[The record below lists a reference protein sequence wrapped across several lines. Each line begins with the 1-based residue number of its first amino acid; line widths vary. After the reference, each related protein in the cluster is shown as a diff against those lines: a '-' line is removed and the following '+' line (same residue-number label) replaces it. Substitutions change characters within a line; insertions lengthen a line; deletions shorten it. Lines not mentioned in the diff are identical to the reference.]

1 MNDKDQNQEVGVPAA
16 EPSQVERGPL
26 QPVTEAQTVDANA
39 ALSSTTAESITEA
52 QISDAND
59 ALPSTDPRPVTEA
72 QNGDSDAAVSSTAPD
87 PGSQQK
93 PHHAP
98 RDLFGIQAFFTV
110 VIFSIFVIT
119 FIVQAFQIPSGS
131 MENTLLV
138 GDFLLVDKLH
148 YAGLP
153 GSAHLLPY
161 GKIER
166 GDIVVFYFPV
176 DPSQFLVKRV
186 IGMPGD
192 HVRLQNKIVYV
203 NGTPLQENYAIHK
216 QWMPDGYRDNFPN
229 QRGYSR
235 DIDRHWRYELAN
247 YVSDGELVVPPNHY
261 FVMGDNRDNSLD
273 SRYWGF
279 VPRANIVG
287 RPLVIYL
294 SVRGSEPGRSGD
306 KLNHSGQILAH
317 LLDLARWDRMFRLV
331 R

>member
-1 MNDKDQNQEVGVPAA
+1 MSDQDQHSEEKATESAPVEAA
-16 EPSQVERGPL
+16 SL
-26 QPVTEAQTVDANA
+26 QPVADTPPADPAGA
-39 ALSSTTAESITEA
+39 SAPTTPQVVPQDEGHRG
-52 QISDAND
+52 
-59 ALPSTDPRPVTEA
+59 P
-72 QNGDSDAAVSSTAPD
+72 
-87 PGSQQK
+87 K
-93 PHHAP
+93 
-98 RDLFGIQAFFTV
+98 DLFGIQAFFTV

-176 DPSQFLVKRV
+176 DASQFLVKRV

-192 HVRLQNKIVYV
+192 HIRLRDKIVYV
-203 NGTPLQENYAIHK
+203 NGNPLQENYAIHK

-235 DIDRHWRYELAN
+235 DIDRRWRYELSN
-247 YVSDGELVVPPNHY
+247 YVNGGELVVPADHY

-306 KLNHSGQILAH
+306 KLIHSGQILAH

>member
-1 MNDKDQNQEVGVPAA
+1 MNDQDQSPEDNVLASQPAPVEVVPAQPSA
-16 EPSQVERGPL
+16 EPRGAEL
-26 QPVTEAQTVDANA
+26 QSAGPQTAAEATPEHKAHREPKDMLGV
-39 ALSSTTAESITEA
+39 
-52 QISDAND
+52 
-59 ALPSTDPRPVTEA
+59 
-72 QNGDSDAAVSSTAPD
+72 
-87 PGSQQK
+87 
-93 PHHAP
+93 
-98 RDLFGIQAFFTV
+98 QAFFTV

-148 YAGLP
+148 FAGKP
-153 GSAHLLPY
+153 GAWHLLPY
-161 GKIER
+161 GTIQRE
-166 GDIVVFYFPV
+166 DIVVFYFPV
-176 DPSQFLVKRV
+176 DASQFLVKRV

-192 HVRLQNKIVYV
+192 HIRLRDKTVYV
-203 NGTPLQENYAIHK
+203 NGIPLQESYVVHK

-235 DIDRHWRYELAN
+235 DIDRQWRYELSN
-247 YVSDGELVVPPNHY
+247 YVNGGDLVVPEDHY

-294 SVRGSEPGRSGD
+294 SVRGSEPGRSSD
-306 KLNHSGQILAH
+306 RLIHSGQTLAH
-317 LLDLARWDRMFRLV
+317 LLELARWDRMFRLV

>member
-1 MNDKDQNQEVGVPAA
+1 MNDKDQNPAEAVRVA
-16 EPSQVERGPL
+16 EPAPVEGESL
-26 QPVTEAQTVDANA
+26 QPSA
-39 ALSSTTAESITEA
+39 ATFETNNGLAA
-52 QISDAND
+52 VQ
-59 ALPSTDPRPVTEA
+59 LPSPTA
-72 QNGDSDAAVSSTAPD
+72 QEIAPQD
-87 PGSQQK
+87 EPQATPEHKGHREPK
-93 PHHAP
+93 
-98 RDLFGIQAFFTV
+98 DLLGIQAFLTV
-110 VIFSIFVIT
+110 VIFSIYVIT

-148 YAGLP
+148 YAGMP

-176 DPSQFLVKRV
+176 DASQFLVKRV
-186 IGMPGD
+186 IGLPGD
-192 HVRLQNKIVYV
+192 HIRLRDKIVYV
-203 NGTPLQENYAIHK
+203 NGQPLQENYAIHK

-235 DIDRHWRYELAN
+235 DIDRHWRYELSN
-247 YVSDGELVVPPNHY
+247 YVNGGELVVPADHY

-294 SVRGSEPGRSGD
+294 SVRGSEPGRSSD
-306 KLNHSGQILAH
+306 KLIHSGRTLAH
-317 LLDLARWDRMFRLV
+317 LLDLARWNRMFRLV

>member
-1 MNDKDQNQEVGVPAA
+1 MNDNEQRLEKNGLTTESAPVELVSSDPGAATPTALPQAQPQVVPDQKRH
-16 EPSQVERGPL
+16 RGP
-26 QPVTEAQTVDANA
+26 
-39 ALSSTTAESITEA
+39 
-52 QISDAND
+52 
-59 ALPSTDPRPVTEA
+59 
-72 QNGDSDAAVSSTAPD
+72 
-87 PGSQQK
+87 K
-93 PHHAP
+93 
-98 RDLFGIQAFFTV
+98 DLFGIQAFFTV
-110 VIFSIFVIT
+110 VIFSIYVIT

-176 DPSQFLVKRV
+176 DASQFLVKRV

-192 HVRLQNKIVYV
+192 HIRLRDKLVYV
-203 NGTPLQENYAIHK
+203 NGSPLQENYAVHK

-229 QRGYSR
+229 QHGYSR
-235 DIDRHWRYELAN
+235 DIDRHWRYELSN
-247 YVSDGELVVPPNHY
+247 YVNGGEVVVPADHY

-294 SVRGSEPGRSGD
+294 SVRGSERGRSSD
-306 KLNHSGQILAH
+306 KLIHSGQTLAH
-317 LLDLARWDRMFRLV
+317 LLDMARWDRMFRLI

>member
-1 MNDKDQNQEVGVPAA
+1 MSDQGQTPEEKAFELKPAPVEVVPA
-16 EPSQVERGPL
+16 
-26 QPVTEAQTVDANA
+26 QPDSEIQ
-39 ALSSTTAESITEA
+39 TAELQGTKPQIVAEA
-52 QISDAND
+52 IPAHK
-59 ALPSTDPRPVTEA
+59 AHR
-72 QNGDSDAAVSSTAPD
+72 APKD
-87 PGSQQK
+87 M
-93 PHHAP
+93 
-98 RDLFGIQAFFTV
+98 FGLQAFFTV

-131 MENTLLV
+131 MENTLLI

-148 YAGLP
+148 FAGKP
-153 GSAHLLPY
+153 GTGHLLPY
-161 GKIER
+161 GTIKR

-176 DPSQFLVKRV
+176 DASQFLVKRV

-192 HVRLQNKIVYV
+192 HIRLRDKTVYV
-203 NGTPLQENYAIHK
+203 NGNPLQESYAVHK

-235 DIDRHWRYELAN
+235 EIDRKWRYELLN
-247 YVSDGELVVPPNHY
+247 YVNGDELVVPGDHY
-261 FVMGDNRDNSLD
+261 FVLGDNRDNSLD

-294 SVRGSEPGRSGD
+294 SVRGSEPGRSSD
-306 KLNHSGQILAH
+306 KLIHSGQTLAH

>member
-1 MNDKDQNQEVGVPAA
+1 MNDQDQNSEEKVTAA
-16 EPSQVERGPL
+16 AGAPVEAASSQ
-26 QPVTEAQTVDANA
+26 
-39 ALSSTTAESITEA
+39 
-52 QISDAND
+52 
-59 ALPSTDPRPVTEA
+59 PSTDPPTVDRAGASA
-72 QNGDSDAAVSSTAPD
+72 QTSPQVAPQH
-87 PGSQQK
+87 PG
-93 PHHAP
+93 HHEP
-98 RDLFGIQAFFTV
+98 KDLFGIQAFFTV

-153 GSAHLLPY
+153 GSAHVLPY

-176 DPSQFLVKRV
+176 DASQFLVKRV

-192 HVRLQNKIVYV
+192 HIRLRNKIVYV
-203 NGTPLQENYAIHK
+203 NGNPLQENYAIHK
-216 QWMPDGYRDNFPN
+216 QWLPDGYRDNFPN

-235 DIDRHWRYELAN
+235 EIDRHWRDELSN
-247 YVSDGELVVPPNHY
+247 YVNGGELVVPADHY

-294 SVRGSEPGRSGD
+294 SVRGSEPGRSND
-306 KLNHSGQILAH
+306 KLIHSGQILAH

>member
-1 MNDKDQNQEVGVPAA
+1 MNDQDQNSEEKVPAI
-16 EPSQVERGPL
+16 EPAPVE
-26 QPVTEAQTVDANA
+26 
-39 ALSSTTAESITEA
+39 
-52 QISDAND
+52 
-59 ALPSTDPRPVTEA
+59 
-72 QNGDSDAAVSSTAPD
+72 AVSAQPSAEAAIVESAGGSPQAASSAAPQH
-87 PGSQQK
+87 PG
-93 PHHAP
+93 HHEP
-98 RDLFGIQAFFTV
+98 KDLFGIQAFFTV

-153 GSAHLLPY
+153 GSGRLLPY

-176 DPSQFLVKRV
+176 DASQFLVKRV

-192 HVRLQNKIVYV
+192 HIRLRDKIVYV
-203 NGTPLQENYAIHK
+203 NGNPLQENYAIHK
-216 QWMPDGYRDNFPN
+216 QWLPDGYRDNFPN

-235 DIDRHWRYELAN
+235 DIDRRWRYELSN
-247 YVSDGELVVPPNHY
+247 YVNGGELVVPADHY

-294 SVRGSEPGRSGD
+294 SVRGSEPGRSND
-306 KLNHSGQILAH
+306 KLIHSGQILAH

>member
-1 MNDKDQNQEVGVPAA
+1 MSDHDQSPDEKVVESQPAPVEVPA
-16 EPSQVERGPL
+16 EPSAEPQSTGL
-26 QPVTEAQTVDANA
+26 QSTE
-39 ALSSTTAESITEA
+39 TTAAEGIPEH
-52 QISDAND
+52 
-59 ALPSTDPRPVTEA
+59 
-72 QNGDSDAAVSSTAPD
+72 
-87 PGSQQK
+87 K
-93 PHHAP
+93 PEHKAHREP
-98 RDLFGIQAFFTV
+98 RDMFGAQAFLTV

-131 MENTLLV
+131 MENTLLI

-148 YAGLP
+148 FAGKP
-153 GSAHLLPY
+153 GASSLLPY
-161 GKIER
+161 GTIKR

-176 DPSQFLVKRV
+176 DASQFLVKRV

-192 HVRLQNKIVYV
+192 HVRLRDKIVYV
-203 NGTPLQENYAIHK
+203 NGEPLQETYAVHK

-235 DIDRHWRYELAN
+235 DIDRHWRYELSD
-247 YVSDGELVVPPNHY
+247 YVNGGEVVVPADHY

-294 SVRGSEPGRSGD
+294 SVRGSEPGRSSD
-306 KLNHSGQILAH
+306 KLIHSGQTLAH
-317 LLDLARWDRMFRLV
+317 LLDMARWDRMFRLI

>member
-1 MNDKDQNQEVGVPAA
+1 MNEHEQNPAQQEFVSQNVTAA
-16 EPSQVERGPL
+16 EPPLDAGPGEMT
-26 QPVTEAQTVDANA
+26 QPVTEAGAQE
-39 ALSSTTAESITEA
+39 TTPY
-52 QISDAND
+52 Q
-59 ALPSTDPRPVTEA
+59 VTA
-72 QNGDSDAAVSSTAPD
+72 RHS
-87 PGSQQK
+87 
-93 PHHAP
+93 AP
-98 RDLFGIQAFFTV
+98 RDLFGTQTFFTV

-148 YAGLP
+148 FAVNGGGP
-153 GSAHLLPY
+153 RLLPY
-161 GKIER
+161 GTIQR

-176 DPSQFLVKRV
+176 EPSQFLVKRV

-192 HVRLQNKIVYV
+192 HIRLRNKAVYV
-203 NGTPLQENYAIHK
+203 NGEPLQESYAIH
-216 QWMPDGYRDNFPN
+216 QQRMPDGYRDNFPS

-235 DIDRHWRYELAN
+235 EIDRHWRYELAR
-247 YVSDGELVVPPNHY
+247 YVSDGELVVPADEY
-261 FVMGDNRDNSLD
+261 FVLGDNRDNSLD

-294 SVRGSEPGRSGD
+294 SVKGPEPDAPDG
-306 KLNHSGQILAH
+306 KLMHSGQTLAH
-317 LLDLARWDRMFRLV
+317 LLQLARWDRTFRLV